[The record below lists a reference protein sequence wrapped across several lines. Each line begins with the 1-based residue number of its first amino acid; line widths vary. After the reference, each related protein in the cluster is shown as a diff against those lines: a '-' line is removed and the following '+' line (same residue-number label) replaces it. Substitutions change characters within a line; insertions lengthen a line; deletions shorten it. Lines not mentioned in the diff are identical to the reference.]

1 MIKNDASL
9 PAQTPRDIRLGL
21 TKADD
26 SSFPL
31 RWGIFGTSTISQYW
45 VEALKACKGATLAA
59 VASRSLE
66 KARDFAQTHGIE
78 KFYNDY
84 AEMVKSPDIDIV
96 YVGTPDSLHK
106 EHCLLALNAGKHV
119 LCEKDLAQ
127 SVTDAE
133 EMYAA
138 AKKNKVM
145 LQDGVWTRFFP
156 AVEHDRMLLDIG
168 AIGDVVMVQS
178 DLNPLYTTQAVT
190 LGFGIKRKPLALSTM
205 AHTST
210 VGTTTGGALF
220 NFGDG
225 AFAILTFIHF
235 ASEFREV
242 TEIIGTKG
250 RITLE
255 DPGHCPTVLTLRF
268 PDKVPH
274 RYSGS
279 NAPAPIQRFEY
290 PIPDSVSMTN
300 AYPNQQGFLYQ
311 AEAVHRCVAAGLNQC
326 PQFDMDES
334 LHTLSLLGQIYA
346 ARDANK

>member
-1 MIKNDASL
+1 MIKNNVSL

-31 RWGIFGTSTISQYW
+31 RWGIFGTGTISQQW
-45 VEALKACKGATLAA
+45 VEALKACEGATLAA
-59 VASRSLE
+59 VSSRSLD
-66 KARDFAQTHGIE
+66 KAGDFAQLHGIE

-84 AEMVKSPDIDIV
+84 AEMVESPDIDIV

-156 AVEHDRMLLDIG
+156 AVEHARMLLDIG

-205 AHTST
+205 SHASAM
-210 VGTTTGGALF
+210 GTTIGGALF

-225 AFAILTFIHF
+225 AFAILTFINF

-255 DPGHCPTVLTLRF
+255 DPGHCPTVVTLCL

-334 LHTLSLLGQIYA
+334 LHTLALLGQIYA
-346 ARDANK
+346 ARDADK

>member
-1 MIKNDASL
+1 
-9 PAQTPRDIRLGL
+9 
-21 TKADD
+21 
-26 SSFPL
+26 
-31 RWGIFGTSTISQYW
+31 
-45 VEALKACKGATLAA
+45 
-59 VASRSLE
+59 
-66 KARDFAQTHGIE
+66 
-78 KFYNDY
+78 
-84 AEMVKSPDIDIV
+84 
-96 YVGTPDSLHK
+96 
-106 EHCLLALNAGKHV
+106 

-156 AVEHDRMLLDIG
+156 AVEHARMLLDIG

-255 DPGHCPTVLTLRF
+255 DPGHCPTVLTLRL

-290 PIPDSVSMTN
+290 PIPDSVSMNN

-346 ARDANK
+346 ARDTDK